1 MLTVNQ
7 VAWVI
12 VALSGFVAC
21 VGCVLVNVVLQARRG
36 LSVRRLA
43 AIRAYTCVVP
53 LRRFTSRAGRD

>member
-21 VGCVLVNVVLQARRG
+21 VGCVLVNVVLQADRAAA
-36 LSVRRLA
+36 LA
-43 AIRAYTCVVP
+43 ARQRYIAEFNAG
-53 LRRFTSRAGRD
+53 LRK